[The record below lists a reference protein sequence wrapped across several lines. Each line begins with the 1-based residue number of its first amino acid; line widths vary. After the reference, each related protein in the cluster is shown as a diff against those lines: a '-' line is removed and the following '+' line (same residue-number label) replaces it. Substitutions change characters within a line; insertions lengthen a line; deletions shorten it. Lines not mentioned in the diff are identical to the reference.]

1 MNHSCDA
8 NISFEVPNDDF
19 GYLTI
24 ARKDIKA
31 GEELTNNYNSFI
43 YTVHNPFDCKCGD
56 ENCFGRITGIKYLSV
71 EQQKAIDID
80 KELIIAHNLDYLK
93 K

>member
-8 NISFEVPNDDF
+8 NTSFEVPNDDF

-24 ARKDIKA
+24 ARKDIKE
-31 GEELTNNYNSFI
+31 GEELTNNYNTFI
-43 YTVHNPFDCKCGD
+43 YTVHNPFDCKCGA
-56 ENCFGRITGIKYLSV
+56 ENCFGIITWIRHLSV